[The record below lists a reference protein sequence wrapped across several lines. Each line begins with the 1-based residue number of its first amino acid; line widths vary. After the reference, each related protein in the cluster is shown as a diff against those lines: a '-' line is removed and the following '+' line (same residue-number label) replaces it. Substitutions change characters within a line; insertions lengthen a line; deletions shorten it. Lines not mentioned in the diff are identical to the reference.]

1 MDKSS
6 CIRSKM
12 QPRFLVIT
20 SLDSK
25 LIKPKKSLPNINL
38 NAWLNKVQTCLKM
51 QSKMGLGCLN
61 GPMVPKWA

>member
-1 MDKSS
+1 
-6 CIRSKM
+6 M

-38 NAWLNKVQTCLKM
+38 NAWLNKFIMSQNAIQNVGQVQSSSPEK
-51 QSKMGLGCLN
+51 QSLELDIMKC
-61 GPMVPKWA
+61 